1 MEGADTIYN
10 SNKKYK
16 VPRTMSHKDMQDI
29 FGENYKNTLIDIK
42 EDRND
47 IYSWVG
53 NIEMTV
59 L

>member
-1 MEGADTIYN
+1 
-10 SNKKYK
+10 
-16 VPRTMSHKDMQDI
+16 VQDI
-29 FGENYKNTLIDIK
+29 FGENYKNTLIDVK

-53 NIEMTV
+53 NIEMPV